1 MSRFLA
7 GIPALQGGEDVKTDG
22 SHDSGPLR
30 VGDAAA
36 REIALT
42 AEDVKRF
49 AALCGD
55 TNPLHHDEAA
65 ARASRFGGLIA
76 SGAHLAALLTG
87 SCAAFTTARGP
98 AVGLEFSY
106 QFRKAA
112 RAGVTLRLRWEVT
125 AVEPSAKLGGDIV
138 ALRAEIRDG
147 AGALLVA
154 GAGKVL
160 AKEKL

>member
-1 MSRFLA
+1 MTTHTSH
-7 GIPALQGGEDVKTDG
+7 G
-22 SHDSGPLR
+22 SGSGPLR
-30 VGDAAA
+30 VGDAAVQ
-36 REIALT
+36 EIAL
-42 AEDVKRF
+42 AAGDIARF

-55 TNPLHHDEAA
+55 PNPLHHDEAA

-125 AVEPSAKLGGDIV
+125 AVEPSAKLGGDILT
-138 ALRAEIRDG
+138 LRAEIRDG
-147 AGALLVA
+147 EGALVVA

-160 AKEKL
+160 AKEEL